1 MKYLIAIIIVS
12 AFLFTACDK
21 VKEKTKSAINK
32 TGETVA
38 KGTSEFVNG
47 VSKGIDETYESKV
60 ELSEDLKNKG
70 LDIGKFKITDHSDSA
85 QTLSA
90 YLITNKDIN
99 DTLLIKVFDKE
110 GREYG
115 RSILPVNERSGVA
128 KYYDFPFEKQVNI
141 ESKSKFIIE

>member
-1 MKYLIAIIIVS
+1 MKYLFILLTTSLLI
-12 AFLFTACDK
+12 FTSCDE
-21 VKEKTKSAINK
+21 VKQKTKSAINK

-60 ELSEDLKNKG
+60 EISQDLKSKG
-70 LDIGKFKITDHSDSA
+70 LDIGKFKITDRSDSA

-99 DTLLIKVFDKE
+99 DTLLVKVFDKE

-115 RSILPVNERSGVA
+115 RSLLSVNEKSGMA

-141 ESKSKFIIE
+141 ESKSTFIIE